1 MCHGI
6 TLSALFVDVDV
17 GLALDEAGNILGG
30 LLALEEGCR
39 LLVHDVEDA
48 VVIICGLGRGLDKL
62 TELGD
67 LLGIKSVYLLR
78 LAGGVVPHGEEHN
91 RYLLAVLVKQV
102 VAVIILLVLDSGG
115 FLGFLIENVDAA
127 GERVAAFVIFLGE

>member
-1 MCHGI
+1 MCYGI

-17 GLALDEAGNILGG
+17 GLALDEACYILGG

-62 TELGD
+62 ADLGD
-67 LLGIKSVYLLR
+67 LLGIESVW
-78 LAGGVVPHGEEHN
+78 
-91 RYLLAVLVKQV
+91 
-102 VAVIILLVLDSGG
+102 
-115 FLGFLIENVDAA
+115 
-127 GERVAAFVIFLGE
+127 